1 LPLIGIIGK
10 PNAGK
15 STFFSALTKINV
27 KIAPY
32 PFTTIEPNKGIAYV
46 RAKCVCKE
54 FNVKDNPKN
63 SICINGIRYI
73 PIEVIDVAG
82 LVPDAWKG
90 RGLGNKFL
98 DEIRRADALIHIIDA
113 SGSTDEEGRNVEM
126 GTYDPIKDQ
135 EFIYKEIFMWIF
147 NNLSEEIKK
156 EIKRLELVDISEN
169 INFLERKLS
178 GYSVR
183 RKQIMEILN
192 ETGLINKKI
201 SKWKEEELK
210 LFVDLLVKKTKPMVI
225 VANKIDLPTSHKNY
239 ERIKEKFKEYYV
251 IPASAEAELALI
263 RANENGI
270 IEYLP
275 GSPYFKIISSN
286 ITEKQRKALEFIEKN
301 ILKKYGSTGVI
312 DALEISCFK
321 VLKYITVFPVED
333 QNKLTD
339 HHGNVLPDAF
349 LVPHGTTAREFAYMI
364 HTELGKNFIYAID
377 VRKKQKLGED
387 YILQDRDVIKIVAG
401 S

>member
-1 LPLIGIIGK
+1 
-10 PNAGK
+10 
-15 STFFSALTKINV
+15 
-27 KIAPY
+27 
-32 PFTTIEPNKGIAYV
+32 
-46 RAKCVCKE
+46 
-54 FNVKDNPKN
+54 
-63 SICINGIRYI
+63 
-73 PIEVIDVAG
+73 
-82 LVPDAWKG
+82 
-90 RGLGNKFL
+90 
-98 DEIRRADALIHIIDA
+98 
-113 SGSTDEEGRNVEM
+113 
-126 GTYDPIKDQ
+126 
-135 EFIYKEIFMWIF
+135 
-147 NNLSEEIKK
+147 
-156 EIKRLELVDISEN
+156 
-169 INFLERKLS
+169 
-178 GYSVR
+178 
-183 RKQIMEILN
+183 
-192 ETGLINKKI
+192 
-201 SKWKEEELK
+201 
-210 LFVDLLVKKTKPMVI
+210 MVI

-286 ITEKQRKALEFIEKN
+286 ITEKQRKALDFIEKN

-349 LVPHGTTAREFAYMI
+349 LVPYGTTAREFAYMI

-377 VRKKQKLGED
+377 VKKKQKLGED

>member
-1 LPLIGIIGK
+1 
-10 PNAGK
+10 
-15 STFFSALTKINV
+15 
-27 KIAPY
+27 
-32 PFTTIEPNKGIAYV
+32 
-46 RAKCVCKE
+46 
-54 FNVKDNPKN
+54 
-63 SICINGIRYI
+63 
-73 PIEVIDVAG
+73 
-82 LVPDAWKG
+82 
-90 RGLGNKFL
+90 
-98 DEIRRADALIHIIDA
+98 
-113 SGSTDEEGRNVEM
+113 
-126 GTYDPIKDQ
+126 
-135 EFIYKEIFMWIF
+135 
-147 NNLSEEIKK
+147 
-156 EIKRLELVDISEN
+156 
-169 INFLERKLS
+169 
-178 GYSVR
+178 
-183 RKQIMEILN
+183 MEILN

-210 LFVDLLVKKTKPMVI
+210 IFVDLLVKKTKPMVI

-263 RANENGI
+263 RANKNGI

-333 QNKLTD
+333 QNKMTD

-349 LVPHGTTAREFAYMI
+349 LVPYGTTAREFAYMI